1 MMGQRTGNYK
11 GSEFQYLGGCWSHP
25 LRGHVYGPGLATP
38 KQFSKET
45 EMEFPAGANS
55 PLPVELGRPPPGL
68 LTFQRALR
76 DTSVTHLPHCAELQS
91 DTRPPPAL
99 LGTTVGV
106 SPNLPA
112 LQQPAWSPFTVKAR
126 TCLASHLEGKSLRSQ
141 ECQPPV
147 SGCPGLSVLCRPVVP
162 LQERGGLSE
171 SPVGCLTPGRGGCC
185 RVTSLTRPESPDGR
199 LPDGPGLYSPTGL
212 GPERGSQHPLS
223 HGAGPLL
230 LHQRTWQVTETSSL
244 LGAGGSVLNARWAW
258 VRLSR
263 GPQCLSAPF

>member
-1 MMGQRTGNYK
+1 M
-11 GSEFQYLGGCWSHP
+11 H
-25 LRGHVYGPGLATP
+25 GPGLATP
-38 KQFSKET
+38 KQFSTET

-55 PLPVELGRPPPGL
+55 PLPVELGQPPSGL

-91 DTRPPPAL
+91 DTRPPPAF
-99 LGTTVGV
+99 LGARVAV

-147 SGCPGLSVLCRPVVP
+147 SGCPLQTCGPSPGEGWSVRVP
-162 LQERGGLSE
+162 GGD
-171 SPVGCLTPGRGGCC
+171 LTPCHGGCC
-185 RVTSLTRPESPDGR
+185 RVTSLTRPKSPDGR
-199 LPDGPGLYSPTGL
+199 LPDGPGLYAPTGL
-212 GPERGSQHPLS
+212 GPVRGSQHPVS

-230 LHQRTWQVTETSSL
+230 PHQRTWQVPETSTL

-263 GPQCLSAPF
+263 VPQCLSAAFSAPGPGG